1 MSKTIKARVSNL
13 AFTAAEWL
21 TKNPILLKGE
31 IGVEIDTNKMKI
43 GDGTSTWDALKYV
56 VDMQEIES
64 SFTYQNETA
73 MLIDVGGYKKGK
85 SFTDAVSL
93 KAMFDGLLYPYV
105 APSVSATADV
115 NGGTFE
121 FGVTKTISKVTVNVT
136 KGARNITSVALKNG
150 STVIETKTGDEVKN
164 GGSIVFTLAEPIT
177 VSGVNTRLTAEVTDE
192 KIAGDPSTTY
202 TASTGSFTWLY
213 PLFRGT
219 TDNEASAMTS
229 ELIIAGTKDVSSK
242 GQKSYSYTTND
253 NKAFIAYPKSYGILK
268 KITDGSG
275 VTDYTNSFGSPSTI
289 AVTSTDP
296 AWGPIDYYVYCSGNA
311 TVTNFQYKFNF

>member
-21 TKNPILLKGE
+21 TKNPVLLKGE
-31 IGVEIDTNKMKI
+31 IGVETDTNKMKV
-43 GDGTSTWDALKYV
+43 GDGTSTWKQLKYV

-85 SFTDAVSL
+85 SFADAVSL

-115 NGGTFE
+115 NGGTYE
-121 FGVTKTISKVTVNVT
+121 YGITKTISKVTANVT
-136 KGARNITSVALKNG
+136 KGARNIKSVTLKNG
-150 STVIETKTGDEVKN
+150 STVIESKTGDAVKN
-164 GGSIVFTLAEPIT
+164 GGSIVFTLADPIA
-177 VSGVNTRLTAEVTDE
+177 VSGTNTRLTVEVVDE
-192 KIAGDPSTTY
+192 KITGDPSATY

-213 PLFRGT
+213 PFFRGVT
-219 TDNEASAMTS
+219 ANEASAMDAAA
-229 ELIIAGTKDVSSK
+229 IIAGTKDVSAK
-242 GQKSYSYTTND
+242 GQKSYSYTTNN
-253 NKAFIAYPKSYGILK
+253 NKAFIAYPKSYGVLK
-268 KITDGSG
+268 KVTDGSG
-275 VTDYTNSFGSPSTI
+275 VTDYTNSFGTPSTVS
-289 AVTSTDP
+289 VTSTNP
-296 AWGPIDYYVYCSGNA
+296 AWGPVDYYVYCSGNA